1 MLYLWSTTKLS
12 QRTVKNN
19 KGRYD
24 PNTPQSVEQFDE
36 NVNPGFLNCQFL
48 RINSK
53 KFTSSNQFSFK
64 M

>member
-36 NVNPGFLNCQFL
+36 NV
-48 RINSK
+48 
-53 KFTSSNQFSFK
+53 
-64 M
+64 